1 MNPPDAFEPP
11 VSAQLTS
18 TLGAGTHAGAAGSET
33 LLALMYDELRGLAK
47 HRLGRLP
54 PGQTLQATALVHEAY
69 LRVAKGQA
77 EEWSGRNHFFASAAR
92 AMRNI
97 LVEQARRKGAAKRGG
112 DQRRERAPD
121 PDELTFEAGGGDVLA
136 VDEALDAL
144 EALYPR
150 MAQIVQLR
158 FFAGLE
164 MTEVA
169 TVLDISLSTV
179 ERDWRFARVWLE
191 ERIEDA

>member
-1 MNPPDAFEPP
+1 MSQDSPSPPP
-11 VSAQLTS
+11 VAAALTS
-18 TLGAGTHAGAAGSET
+18 TLGAADGAAAGSET
-33 LLALMYDELRGLAK
+33 LLALLYDELRGLAR
-47 HRLGRLP
+47 HRLARLP

-69 LRVAKGQA
+69 LRVAPGEGEA
-77 EEWSGRNHFFASAAR
+77 WSGRNHFFAAAAR

-112 DQRRERAPD
+112 DRRRDRESD
-121 PDELTFEAGGGDVLA
+121 PDEVAFEAGGGDVLA

-144 EALYPR
+144 ETLYPR

-164 MTEVA
+164 MAEIA
-169 TVLDISLSTV
+169 GVLETSLSTV

-191 ERIEDA
+191 ERIEGA